1 MIEIRP
7 AEFPLDLPV
16 VTSLFREY
24 AQSLGIDLSF
34 QHFEV
39 ELATLPGKYHA
50 PKGQLLLAWRGE
62 EALGCIALRPISDDT
77 CEMKRLYVRPQA
89 RGERLGRRLVEQLC
103 TEASQAGYRRIVLD
117 TLPSMEEAVQLYQ
130 SLNFQVTDPYVF
142 NPLPGALFLEKLL

>member
-1 MIEIRP
+1 MTEIRP
-7 AEFPLDLPV
+7 AEFPLELPA

-34 QHFEV
+34 QNFEA
-39 ELATLPGKYHA
+39 ELTTLPGKYRA
-50 PKGQLLLAWRGE
+50 PAGQLLLAWQGE
-62 EALGCIALRPISDDT
+62 EVLGCIALRPVSDDT

-103 TEASQAGYRRIVLD
+103 TEARQVGYRRIVLD
-117 TLPSMEEAVQLYQ
+117 TLPSMGEAVHLYQ
-130 SLNFQVTDPYVF
+130 SLDFQVTDPYIF

>member
-7 AEFPLDLPV
+7 AEFPLDLSA

-34 QHFEV
+34 QHFEA
-39 ELATLPGKYHA
+39 ELANLPGKYHA
-50 PKGQLLLAWRGE
+50 PTGQLLLAWQGE
-62 EALGCIALRPISDDT
+62 EALGCIALRPVSDDT
-77 CEMKRLYVRPQA
+77 CEMKRLYVQPQA

-103 TEASQAGYRRIVLD
+103 TEASQVGYRRIVLD
-117 TLPSMEEAVQLYQ
+117 TLPSMEEAIQLYQ
-130 SLNFQVTDPYVF
+130 SLDFQVTDPYVF